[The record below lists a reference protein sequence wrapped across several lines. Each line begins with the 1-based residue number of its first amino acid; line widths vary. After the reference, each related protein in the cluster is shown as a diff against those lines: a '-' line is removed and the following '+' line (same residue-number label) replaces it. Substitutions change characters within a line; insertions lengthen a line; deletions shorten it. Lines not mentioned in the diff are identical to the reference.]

1 MKTVLAS
8 ALSAAAAAVIAA
20 VMVLAVDDDP
30 TPPAAVTP
38 DPSAVT
44 NVERVEEPQS
54 TPQPVAATTDET
66 PTPVAEPEP
75 VPSAASL
82 IDEDFD
88 PAAIYQQAGPSI
100 VSVETDF
107 GGGSGFFVDE
117 DGHVV
122 TNYHVI
128 QGAREVFVVNDSGV
142 RVAGEVLGVDTA
154 NDLAVIQVNPDEI
167 AVHPITL
174 GDSSQLRVGEPVV
187 ALGSP
192 FGLEQTL
199 TIGVV
204 SAIERDR
211 DALQLGGRPQRGLIQ
226 TDAAINPG
234 NSGGALINADG
245 EVIGITNSVESPIRG
260 SVGVGFAIPSN
271 ILSRFLPTMIAGQD
285 VEHPWVGIEAS
296 RTDELTVE
304 SVVAGAP
311 AAQAGLLPGDRI
323 VELDGAELVSFD
335 QLVTELDL
343 RDPGDVVAFTVERNE
358 QTLQVDVTLGVWPG

>member
-1 MKTVLAS
+1 MKTILAS

-20 VMVLAVDDDP
+20 VIVLAVDDDP
-30 TPPAAVTP
+30 APPATVTP
-38 DPSAVT
+38 DPSAVSD
-44 NVERVEEPQS
+44 VERIEEPES
-54 TPQPVAATTDET
+54 APQPVADIPEET
-66 PTPVAEPEP
+66 PAPVVEPESP
-75 VPSAASL
+75 AAGSL

-88 PAAIYQQAGPSI
+88 PAAIFEQVGPSI

-107 GGGSGFFVDE
+107 GGGSGFFVDDE
-117 DGHVV
+117 GHVA

-128 QGAREVFVVNDSGV
+128 QGAREVFVLNDSGV

-154 NDLAVIQVNPDEI
+154 NDLAIIQVDPDEI
-167 AVHPITL
+167 DVHPATL

-211 DALQLGGRPQRGLIQ
+211 GALQLGGRPQRGLIQ

-271 ILSRFLPTMIAGQD
+271 VLSRFLPTMVAGQD
-285 VEHPWVGIEAS
+285 VEHPWVGISAS
-296 RTDELTVE
+296 GSEDLTIGN
-304 SVVAGAP
+304 VVDGAP
-311 AAQAGLLPGDRI
+311 ADRAGLLPGDRI
-323 VELDGAELVSFD
+323 VELDGTQLASFD
-335 QLVTELDL
+335 QLATELDL
-343 RDPGDVVAFTVERNE
+343 RDPGDVVELTVERNE
-358 QTLQVDVTLGVWPG
+358 QTLQIDVTLGVWPG